1 MARLLLRIG
10 GAAAAAIRTGPHA
23 EKAGGRLPG
32 EPARPAFVHYPGF
45 AARRPAAAAGT
56 GFVARAGIPALV
68 GAASA
73 ASSSPRPHPTS
84 MDPRLRGD
92 DDQEATPRPRYRAR
106 KSVGE
111 GKRVSGRVGLGG
123 GRT

>member
-32 EPARPAFVHYPGF
+32 EPARPAFVHYQGF

-56 GFVARAGIPALV
+56 GFVAREGLPALV

-73 ASSSPRPHPTS
+73 ASSSSRPPQPRPEQ
-84 MDPRLRGD
+84 R
-92 DDQEATPRPRYRAR
+92 
-106 KSVGE
+106 
-111 GKRVSGRVGLGG
+111 RVGKECD
-123 GRT
+123 RTCRSPCAPDSKT

>member
-1 MARLLLRIG
+1 MFWCFVLFVFFSSRRRHTSCALVTGVQTCALPILLRIG

-56 GFVARAGIPALV
+56 GLCGAGRHPGSCGSGFSRELFPATAPNV
-68 GAASA
+68 HG
-73 ASSSPRPHPTS
+73 SPPS
-84 MDPRLRGD
+84 RG
-92 DDQEATPRPRYRAR
+92 
-106 KSVGE
+106 
-111 GKRVSGRVGLGG
+111 
-123 GRT
+123 